1 MARRGRRPSL
11 VITLDGNDR
20 ELLER
25 CLRSTIIPAGKFR
38 RVRLILLLSEGRS
51 HTESGR
57 MAGISRRHV
66 YKWIKRFIER
76 GVAGLEDIRVHRAR
90 RRKVPDSSE

>member
-1 MARRGRRPSL
+1 M
-11 VITLDGNDR
+11 VELDANDR

-38 RVRLILLLSEGRS
+38 RARLMLLLSEGRS
-51 HTESGR
+51 YTESAQ

-66 YKWIKRFIER
+66 RKWIKRFIER